1 MDRPVRVSKG
11 GWQNWVGRIV
21 LFGGVGLFMFR
32 AANEWSRSGLGLL
45 ADALIIAIAV
55 TGLNL
60 ITGYTGQL
68 SLGHAA
74 FFAIGA
80 FTSAMLVTGRV
91 WTPFV
96 TDNIWT
102 PGWTL
107 IAAAVLCF
115 LVGMVVGIPALRLK
129 GVYLALVTLVFTEA
143 VRAVLKYEE
152 FEGVTGGAPGIKG
165 FNYLPPSWTGLD
177 GRADLVTWFFWLSL
191 AILVVVS
198 VLSAGLLRSRMGR
211 AMVAVRDNETAAAVM
226 GVNLFTTKT
235 LVFGLSGAI
244 AGVAGGLYAL
254 KLSLV
259 EADIPLFGLFGS
271 VTLLVAMV
279 VGGAA
284 QNWGPFVG
292 AMFYVFVNDFAR
304 SVGEEPSDSIFFG
317 WLVDEGTK
325 INGLGG
331 VTFGV
336 LLILFA
342 RFVPLGAVGTL
353 RLWRSKIVQ
362 VVPRIPVAATAGAGI
377 GALGGADQH
386 DADDSDHL
394 TPGDNRDTGA
404 GYNDSGSSQA
414 PPTTVDG
421 AGSSDVHDDEPAP

>member
-1 MDRPVRVSKG
+1 MQLPLKYQKG
-11 GWQNWVGRIV
+11 SWQNWAGRII
-21 LFGGVGLFMFR
+21 LFGGVGLFMYR
-32 AANEWSRSGLGLL
+32 AVNEWSRSGLGLL
-45 ADALIIAIAV
+45 TDALIIAIAV

-80 FTSAMLVTGRV
+80 FTSAMLVTGKV
-91 WTPFV
+91 WTPFL
-96 TDNIWT
+96 DGNIWT
-102 PGWTL
+102 PGWTFV
-107 IAAAVLCF
+107 AAAVVCF

-129 GVYLALVTLVFTEA
+129 GIYLALVTLVFTEA
-143 VRAVLKYEE
+143 VRALLKYEE
-152 FEGVTGGAPGIKG
+152 FEGVTGGAAGIKG
-165 FNYLPPSWTGLD
+165 YSYLPPSWTGLD

-191 AILVVVS
+191 VILVVVS
-198 VLSAGLLRSRMGR
+198 ILSAGLLRSRIGR

-226 GVNLFTTKT
+226 GVNLFSIKT

-244 AGVAGGLYAL
+244 AGVAGSLFAL

-259 EADIPLFGLFGS
+259 EADVPLFGLFGS

-292 AMFYVFVNDFAR
+292 AMFYIFVNDFAR
-304 SVGEEPSDSIFFG
+304 SVGEDPSSSFLLGWFVDS
-317 WLVDEGTK
+317 GTQ
-325 INGLGG
+325 IDGLGG

-342 RFVPLGAVGTL
+342 RFVPLGAVGTM
-353 RLWRSKIVQ
+353 RLWRSKVVL
-362 VVPRIPVAATAGAGI
+362 VVPPVPAGADGSAAPT
-377 GALGGADQH
+377 GKLLGQEGSMTAEQAEAMIDPADTSEL
-386 DADDSDHL
+386 SDQDP
-394 TPGDNRDTGA
+394 PGMAT
-404 GYNDSGSSQA
+404 
-414 PPTTVDG
+414 
-421 AGSSDVHDDEPAP
+421 

>member
-1 MDRPVRVSKG
+1 MQLPLQFTKG
-11 GWQNWVGRIV
+11 GWQNWAGRLV
-21 LFGGVGLFMFR
+21 LFGGVGLFMYR
-32 AANEWSRSGLGLL
+32 AATEWSRSGLGLL
-45 ADALIIAIAV
+45 ADALTIAIAV

-80 FTSAMLVTGRV
+80 YTSAMLVTGKV
-91 WTPFV
+91 WSPFF
-96 TDNIWT
+96 TDNVWT
-102 PGWTL
+102 PGWTMP
-107 IAAAVLCF
+107 AAAVICF
-115 LVGMVVGIPALRLK
+115 LIGLVVGIPALRLK

-143 VRAVLKYEE
+143 VRALLRYEE
-152 FEGVTGGAPGIKG
+152 FEGVTGGATGIKG
-165 FNYLPPSWTGLD
+165 LNYLPPSWTGLD
-177 GRADLVTWFFWLSL
+177 GRADLVTWFFYLSL

-198 VLSAGLLRSRMGR
+198 ILCAGIVRSRIGR

-226 GVNLFTTKT
+226 GVNLFSVKT
-235 LVFGLSGAI
+235 VVFGLSGAI
-244 AGVAGGLYAL
+244 AGVAGSLYGL
-254 KLSLV
+254 KLTLV
-259 EADIPLFGLFGS
+259 EADVPLFGLFGS

-304 SVGEEPSDSIFFG
+304 TVGEEPSESLLLG

-325 INGLGG
+325 VNGLGG

-342 RFVPLGAVGTL
+342 RFVPFGAVGTAKI
-353 RLWRSKIVQ
+353 WRSKVVQ
-362 VVPRIPVAATAGAGI
+362 VIPRIPVEMAGSKG
-377 GALGGADQH
+377 
-386 DADDSDHL
+386 SV
-394 TPGDNRDTGA
+394 TPQV
-404 GYNDSGSSQA
+404 SM
-414 PPTTVDG
+414 TTVDS
-421 AGSSDVHDDEPAP
+421 AGTSPDAGDESAP

>member
-1 MDRPVRVSKG
+1 
-11 GWQNWVGRIV
+11 V

-32 AANEWSRSGLGLL
+32 AMNEWSRSGLGLL
-45 ADALIIAIAV
+45 TDALIIAIAV

-80 FTSAMLVTGRV
+80 FTSAMLVTGKV
-91 WTPFV
+91 WSPFF

-102 PGWTL
+102 PGWTMPV
-107 IAAAVLCF
+107 AAVVCF

-129 GVYLALVTLVFTEA
+129 GIYLALVTLVFTEA
-143 VRAVLKYEE
+143 VRALFKYGE
-152 FEGVTGGAPGIKG
+152 FEGVTGGATGIKG
-165 FNYLPPSWTGLD
+165 FGYLPPSWTGLD
-177 GRADLVTWFFWLSL
+177 GRADLVEWFFWLSL

-198 VLSAGLLRSRMGR
+198 ILSAGLLRSRIGR

-226 GVNLFTTKT
+226 GVNLFSIKT

-244 AGVAGGLYAL
+244 AGVAGSLYAL
-254 KLSLV
+254 KLTLV
-259 EADIPLFGLFGS
+259 DADIPIFGLFGS
-271 VTLLVAMV
+271 VTLLVALV

-304 SVGEEPSDSIFFG
+304 GVGEAPSDAAVLG
-317 WLVDEGTK
+317 WFVDSGTK

-342 RFVPLGAVGTL
+342 RFVPFGAVGTM
-353 RLWRSKIVQ
+353 RMWRSKLVQ
-362 VVPRIPVAATAGAGI
+362 VVPRVPAVAGVVAGRSSGPLGEEGSGSVDSTPSSI
-377 GALGGADQH
+377 GAVESPGPIDP
-386 DADDSDHL
+386 DRPDS
-394 TPGDNRDTGA
+394 P
-404 GYNDSGSSQA
+404 S
-414 PPTTVDG
+414 
-421 AGSSDVHDDEPAP
+421 

>member
-1 MDRPVRVSKG
+1 MQLPLRFTKG
-11 GWQNWVGRIV
+11 SWQNWAGRLV
-21 LFGGVGLFMFR
+21 LFGGVGLFMYR
-32 AANEWSRSGLGLL
+32 AATEWNRSGLGLL

-80 FTSAMLVTGRV
+80 FTSAMLVTGKV
-91 WTPFV
+91 WSPFF

-102 PGWTL
+102 PGWTMP
-107 IAAAVLCF
+107 AAAVVCF
-115 LVGMVVGIPALRLK
+115 LIGMVVGIPALRLK
-129 GVYLALVTLVFTEA
+129 GIYLALVTLVFTEA
-143 VRAVLKYEE
+143 VRSLLRYEK
-152 FEGVTGGAPGIKG
+152 FEGVTGGATGIKG
-165 FNYLPPSWTGLD
+165 YSYLPPSWTGLD
-177 GRADLVTWFFWLSL
+177 GRGDLVTWFFYLSL

-198 VLSAGLLRSRMGR
+198 ILSAGLLRSRIGR

-244 AGVAGGLYAL
+244 AGVAGSLYAL
-254 KLSLV
+254 KLTLV
-259 EADIPLFGLFGS
+259 EPDVPLFGLFGS
-271 VTLLVAMV
+271 VTLLVALV

-304 SVGEEPSDSIFFG
+304 SVGEDPANSVFFG
-317 WLVDEGTK
+317 WFVDSGTK

-331 VTFGV
+331 VTFGIM
-336 LLILFA
+336 LILFA
-342 RFVPLGAVGTL
+342 RFVPFGAVGTM

-362 VVPRIPVAATAGAGI
+362 VVPAVPAPDGTTGEPSPELLGAEAAMGAEQAATNIDPARTTEWS
-377 GALGGADQH
+377 DQ
-386 DADDSDHL
+386 D
-394 TPGDNRDTGA
+394 P
-404 GYNDSGSSQA
+404 SG
-414 PPTTVDG
+414 PPT
-421 AGSSDVHDDEPAP
+421 